1 MLYNGYSASSPIF
14 LNDKLVRNVKQSG
27 QKKTTKPMKYEQI
40 SECFISVT
48 LIIEIVEK
56 KEWVILV

>member
-1 MLYNGYSASSPIF
+1 
-14 LNDKLVRNVKQSG
+14 
-27 QKKTTKPMKYEQI
+27 MKYEQI

>member
-27 QKKTTKPMKYEQI
+27 QKKTPTKPMKYEQI

-56 KEWVILV
+56 KKNGLY